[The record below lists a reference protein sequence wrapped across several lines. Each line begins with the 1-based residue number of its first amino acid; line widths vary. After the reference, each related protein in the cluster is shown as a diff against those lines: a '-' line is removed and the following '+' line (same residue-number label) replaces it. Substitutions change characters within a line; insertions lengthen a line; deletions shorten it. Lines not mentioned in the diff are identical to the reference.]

1 MDPRAISPRIPASE
15 FEAEWW
21 VVAVCVTALVCGA
34 LTSARLLHHGT
45 SSTRSSFHTAASRVL
60 LCSQASAGL
69 LQVTV
74 SSPVLL
80 LALADCYKGK
90 VSAWACSVGW
100 VAWGWAWG
108 VQVLGVL
115 VISYERVRCMGRP
128 LQGVLAPRTAIFLAG
143 AAWLCGG
150 VVGVTMGKG
159 LQCSLV
165 SRGQPGVAVGVLA
178 GALLP
183 VVLLGESLNHSCTL
197 NNADVLE
204 LHT

>member
-1 MDPRAISPRIPASE
+1 MCKKP
-15 FEAEWW
+15 
-21 VVAVCVTALVCGA
+21 
-34 LTSARLLHHGT
+34 
-45 SSTRSSFHTAASRVL
+45 
-60 LCSQASAGL
+60 
-69 LQVTV
+69 
-74 SSPVLL
+74 
-80 LALADCYKGK
+80 

-183 VVLLGESLNHSCTL
+183 VVLLGGLWTHGIRKLRRASTSVQTGTGSSFCFTGD
-197 NNADVLE
+197 NASRWRLPPPRPSHNLE
-204 LHT
+204 VNQFCL